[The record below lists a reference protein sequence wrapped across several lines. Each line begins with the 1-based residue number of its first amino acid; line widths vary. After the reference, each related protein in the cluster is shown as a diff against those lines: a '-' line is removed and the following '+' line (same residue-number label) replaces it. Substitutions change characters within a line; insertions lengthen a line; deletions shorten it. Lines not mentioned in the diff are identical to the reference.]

1 MPNELPPD
9 VLAEINQRLASGNYT
24 SEEDV
29 LRQAMRALQVHDE
42 ELAAIQLGVDDM
54 DSGRVRPFEDIDTEI
69 CQDFG
74 FSRD

>member
-1 MPNELPPD
+1 MLNELPPD

-29 LRQAMRALQVHDE
+29 LRQALRALQVHDE

-54 DSGRVRPFEDIDTEI
+54 ESGRVRPFADIDTEI